1 MTELAVDF
9 GSELP
14 ASWTVAAI
22 KEVVEISPK
31 LDVSKLND
39 DHLVHFV
46 PMAAVAEDFGGLDSS
61 LLRPMREVRK
71 GYTAFSEGDVLF
83 AKITP
88 CMENGKGA
96 IVPKLPHIHAFGSTE
111 FHVLRPGGAIADKWL
126 AYYISQP
133 DFRRVARQNMTGTA
147 GQLRVPA
154 TWLSS
159 AGLPLPPRAE
169 QTRIVEKLEEL
180 LSGLDAGVAELK
192 AAQRKLAQYRQSLLK
207 AAMEGALTVDWRAT
221 HGKPQE
227 TGAELLR
234 RILSGRRARW
244 EQKQLAKFAEQGKTP
259 AKGWQAKYPEPTT
272 PKVDDLSTLPDGWT
286 WANVDQLSPDDLA
299 NGRSGPTAEVGA
311 TVLRLTAVRGGKIDL
326 SEWKYGAWSE
336 EEAKPFAVTEGD
348 LLVVRGNGSLALVG
362 RAGLVGKVP
371 DQVAYPDTLIRLR
384 TIETVVRSA
393 WMSLNWNSELSRN
406 HLEKRARTSAGIYK
420 ISQPDIVSV
429 RVPVPP
435 LAEQDRILA
444 EFDTHMKQIGSVE
457 AALDAALKQAT
468 AQRKNLLKAAFA
480 GHLVPQDPSDEPANE
495 LLARLRA
502 TREADGSGGKTIKR
516 GRKAK
521 ETA

>member
-31 LDVSKLND
+31 LDVSKLN
-39 DHLVHFV
+39 
-46 PMAAVAEDFGGLDSS
+46 S

-299 NGRSGPTAEVGA
+299 NGRSVPTAE
-311 TVLRLTAVRGGKIDL
+311 VLRLTAVRGGKIDL

-495 LLARLRA
+495 LLARLRVEQRVGGLHDQRA
-502 TREADGSGGKTIKR
+502 VEAGAGGGVAGAGDVDRRI
-516 GRKAK
+516 GVGAVVQAK